1 MNTIVVKEATGSLEK
16 VHLVSHQVTGL
27 CIGNYGF
34 SSSLVSFSRYPSPRT
49 TCRVSAH
56 MFKNLRA

>member
-34 SSSLVSFSRYPSPRT
+34 QVPLSLFPDILALGQLVGYQRICS
-49 TCRVSAH
+49 
-56 MFKNLRA
+56 KNLRA